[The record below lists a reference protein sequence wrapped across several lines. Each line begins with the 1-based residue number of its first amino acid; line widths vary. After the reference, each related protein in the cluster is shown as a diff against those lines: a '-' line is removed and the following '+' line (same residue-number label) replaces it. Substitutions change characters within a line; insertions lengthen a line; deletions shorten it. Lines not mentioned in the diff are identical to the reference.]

1 MPGTPINK
9 NNNNSVDKVNNRFEN
24 EQNQSEQRDDNR
36 QQPVVRELTQTD
48 KLNKRLLESLLER
61 MSKTDEFDKFLD
73 SKDSIE
79 KEDAD
84 EAEF

>member
-9 NNNNSVDKVNNRFEN
+9 SNDNGVEKVDDGLQNG
-24 EQNQSEQRDDNR
+24 QNQPDQRDSY
-36 QQPVVRELTQTD
+36 QQQGRELTQTD
-48 KLNKRLLESLLER
+48 KLNKRLLESVLER
-61 MSKTDEFDKFLD
+61 MSKTDEFNKFLD
-73 SKDSIE
+73 SEESVD